1 MGLHT
6 WPYVTSL
13 SIFPLSKLAVCSNI
27 LVFSGFFFSDDLK
40 YLWLETWKFDCSE
53 ALGALWYSMFSHMTI
68 SGFETFKK
76 YYLKETKYSGF
87 ETDL

>member
-1 MGLHT
+1 MSRHFRFFHFQNLQF
-6 WPYVTSL
+6 VQISL
-13 SIFPLSKLAVCSNI
+13 FFLC
-27 LVFSGFFFSDDLK
+27 FFFSDDLK

-76 YYLKETKYSGF
+76 YYLKETMCSLS